1 MGAPTITNGE
11 GMDPVNR
18 LADLSPE
25 PASEQTPAP
34 EKPYD
39 PFDLN
44 AIRINQA
51 TLSGSATKLISSY
64 AVRKPKKNGFFRVHP
79 GEDYQVETYI
89 YVDKDEGGMEKE
101 TYFVDSAF
109 ALQIEDAD
117 LATIFDIPKRDPASC
132 D

>member
-1 MGAPTITNGE
+1 MGAPTITDGE

-64 AVRKPKKNGFFRVHP
+64 AVRKPKKNITVQNRL
-79 GEDYQVETYI
+79 
-89 YVDKDEGGMEKE
+89 K
-101 TYFVDSAF
+101 
-109 ALQIEDAD
+109 
-117 LATIFDIPKRDPASC
+117 KRERKRPPSLVKLLV
-132 D
+132 